1 MTMKLDKPVQL
12 RQEPFTDPKGNLQ
25 QPDPFTLEEL
35 QITYWDQ
42 PWTKQIGVQIMRV
55 PTQVTLFAGEAY
67 DALGDN
73 RSLSLFQTK
82 LKELMGENPQ
92 AYLQNL
98 FPKTLESDPDGPG
111 AILAGMISAMGI
123 KSTPNCSCKRH
134 ALEMNNNGPDWCE
147 ENLGTILDWL
157 NEEAQKRNLPFVRTV
172 AKLMVQ
178 RAINK
183 SRRLKKKKQNG

>member
-1 MTMKLDKPVQL
+1 MKLNKPVEL
-12 RQEPFTDPKGNLQ
+12 RQEPFSDHNGKVQ
-25 QPDPFTLEEL
+25 HPDPFTLEEL

-42 PWTKQIGVQIMRV
+42 PWTKQIGVQIMRI

-67 DALGDN
+67 DSLGDN

-123 KSTPNCSCKRH
+123 KSTPNCSCKKH

-157 NEEAQKRNLPFVRTV
+157 NEESKKRNLPFVRTV
-172 AKLMVQ
+172 AKLIVQ

-183 SRRLKKKKQNG
+183 SRRIKKKKQNG

>member
-1 MTMKLDKPVQL
+1 MKLNKPVEL
-12 RQEPFTDPKGNLQ
+12 RQEPFTDNKGNVQ
-25 QPDPFTLEEL
+25 RPDPFTLEEL

-42 PWTKQIGVQIMRV
+42 PWTKQIGVQIMRI
-55 PTQVTLFAGEAY
+55 PTQVTLFSGEAY

-92 AYLQNL
+92 AYLQNQ

-111 AILAGMISAMGI
+111 AILSGMISAMGI

-134 ALEMNNNGPDWCE
+134 ALEMNTNGPDWCE

-183 SRRLKKKKQNG
+183 SRRLKKKKQND

>member
-1 MTMKLDKPVQL
+1 MKLDKPVQL

>member
-1 MTMKLDKPVQL
+1 MKLHKPVEL
-12 RQEPFTDPKGNLQ
+12 RQEPFTDNKGNVQ
-25 QPDPFTLEEL
+25 RPDPFTLEEL

-42 PWTKQIGVQIMRV
+42 PFSKQIGVQIMRI
-55 PTQVTLFAGEAY
+55 PTQVTLFSGEAY

-111 AILAGMISAMGI
+111 AILSGMISAMGI

-183 SRRLKKKKQNG
+183 SRRLKKKKQND

>member
-12 RQEPFTDPKGNLQ
+12 RQEPFADPKGNLQ

>member
-1 MTMKLDKPVQL
+1 MKLDKPVEL

>member
-1 MTMKLDKPVQL
+1 MTMKLDKPVEL

>member
-1 MTMKLDKPVQL
+1 MKLDKPIEL
-12 RQEPFTDPKGNLQ
+12 RQEPFTDNNGKVQHPE
-25 QPDPFTLEEL
+25 PFTLEEL

-42 PWTKQIGVQIMRV
+42 PFSKQIGVQIMRI
-55 PTQVTLFAGEAY
+55 PQQITLFGGEAY
-67 DALGDN
+67 DALGDD
-73 RSLSLFQTK
+73 RSLSVFQTK
-82 LKELMGENPQ
+82 LKELMGDNPQ
-92 AYLQNL
+92 AYLQNQ

-111 AILAGMISAMGI
+111 AILSGMISAMGI

-134 ALEMNNNGPDWCE
+134 ALEMNTKGPDWCE

-157 NEEAQKRNLPFVRTV
+157 NEESKKRNLPFVRTV

-183 SRRLKKKKQNG
+183 SRRIKKKKQNG

>member
-1 MTMKLDKPVQL
+1 MKLDKPVQL
-12 RQEPFTDPKGNLQ
+12 RQEPFTDPKGNVQ
-25 QPDPFTLEEL
+25 HPDPFTLEEL

-42 PWTKQIGVQIMRV
+42 PWTKQVGVQIMRL
-55 PTQVTLFAGEAY
+55 PTQVTLFSGEEY

-134 ALEMNNNGPDWCE
+134 ALEMNTNGPDWCE

-157 NEEAQKRNLPFVRTV
+157 NEESKKRNLPFVRTV
-172 AKLMVQ
+172 AKLIVQ
-178 RAINK
+178 RSINK
-183 SRRLKKKKQNG
+183 SRRLKKKKENG

>member
-1 MTMKLDKPVQL
+1 MIMKLDKPIEL
-12 RQEPFTDPKGNLQ
+12 RQEPFTDNKGNVQ
-25 QPDPFTLEEL
+25 HPDPFTLEEL

-42 PWTKQIGVQIMRV
+42 PFTKQIGVQIMRI
-55 PTQVTLFAGEAY
+55 PTQVTLFGGEEY

-111 AILAGMISAMGI
+111 AILSGMISAMGI

-147 ENLGTILDWL
+147 ENLGTILNWL

-183 SRRLKKKKQNG
+183 SRRIKKKKQNE